1 MGWLVFMNTSDYV
14 GEIRSYLMISFIKSY
29 NLILSN
35 TLEIDKFLSNA
46 FESGEISETEKE
58 YLTCEFP
65 IMPVIYVLPKVHKS
79 LNNVL
84 GQPIVSG
91 MGSLTEPL
99 SNFIDAHI
107 WTLSICVYTTI
118 IHFLPILF
126 FINVTFMIFLWSL
139 REVKQNWFPFKTLWI
154 LYMLTLNWSWI

>member
-1 MGWLVFMNTSDYV
+1 
-14 GEIRSYLMISFIKSY
+14 MISFIKSY

-91 MGSLTEPL
+91 IGSLTEPL

-107 WTLSICVYTTI
+107 
-118 IHFLPILF
+118 
-126 FINVTFMIFLWSL
+126 
-139 REVKQNWFPFKTLWI
+139 
-154 LYMLTLNWSWI
+154 

>member
-1 MGWLVFMNTSDYV
+1 
-14 GEIRSYLMISFIKSY
+14 
-29 NLILSN
+29 
-35 TLEIDKFLSNA
+35 
-46 FESGEISETEKE
+46 
-58 YLTCEFP
+58 
-65 IMPVIYVLPKVHKS
+65 MPVIYVLPKVHKS

-139 REVKQNWFPFKTLWI
+139 REVKQNWFPFYWGNLGRLNSVYANIIGLEFSQTSVNFLNTLFSVNNGI
-154 LYMLTLNWSWI
+154 LSTSLYV